1 MYLRKTQAKSITAVT
16 VWETR
21 SRLFRGNTVES
32 AAFESEAE
40 DHRKLWP
47 FWAEIKKKYR
57 EAI

>member
-47 FWAEIKKKYR
+47 FWAEIKKK
-57 EAI
+57 